1 VWSSRGRTRQLAV
14 IVHGPRLTTTRP
26 ARAWLYRIRTDVKP
40 GSPSQDCVNWRDSL
54 PIVLSQDSP
63 CRVTPLAAVGRKARC
78 ITSAVISRGARP
90 QGWVLTVMTP
100 STDEESD
107 RKDGCHGRRQPTH
120 EVQAAR
126 RELTVLA
133 TVDKQCVRLQS
144 RVQMC
149 RQSTARA
156 WPQGKVQSA
165 STGSSEPTT
174 G

>member
-1 VWSSRGRTRQLAV
+1 VWSSRGWTEQLAA
-14 IVHGPRLTTTRP
+14 IVQGPRLITTRP
-26 ARAWLYRIRTDVKP
+26 ARDWLYRIRAHVKP
-40 GSPSQDCVNWRDSL
+40 ESQSQDCVHWRDSL

-78 ITSAVISRGARP
+78 VTSAVISRSAEP
-90 QGWVLTVMTP
+90 QGKVLTVMTP

-107 RKDGCHGRRQPTH
+107 RKDGCHRRRQPTH
-120 EVQAAR
+120 EVQTAR

-133 TVDKQCVRLQS
+133 TVDKQRVRLQS

-149 RQSTARA
+149 RQSTTRTE
-156 WPQGKVQSA
+156 PQGKVQSV
-165 STGSSEPTT
+165 STGSPEPTT